1 MEIYVVQ
8 EGDTLYSIAQRFGV
22 SVARLAYDNQIRNNQ
37 LVVGQAILVLFP
49 EITHVI
55 REGDTLYRI
64 ANQYGITVKTLVRNN
79 SYLLNETFLIPGRE
93 VVISYRN
100 QEERNLNI
108 IGYAYSFIQR
118 DILFESCLYI
128 DELLPFS
135 YGFELDASLI
145 EMQDSFLLETASE
158 FQVKKRMVITPLDRN
173 ERFNN
178 QLVIQL
184 LGDVTFQET
193 LIENIITIMNQ
204 KGYEALDVDFEYI
217 PGTYRDAYVE
227 FLTRLRER
235 LLVFGY
241 PFSVAVPPKV
251 SADQRGLLYEG
262 IDYRGIGQVA
272 DTVFLMTYEWGY
284 KYGPPLAV
292 APISSVRRVL
302 DYAVSEIPASKIIM
316 GIPNYAYDWPLPFE
330 SGVTIADTIGN
341 VEAVELA
348 LQYGARIEYD
358 EKAQTP
364 FFYYQRDGVEH
375 VVWFEDVRSIQEKYN
390 LVQEYQFLGAG
401 YWNLMREFRSNWMYV
416 NQIIKSE

>member
-49 EITHVI
+49 EVTHVI
-55 REGDTLYRI
+55 REGETLYSI
-64 ANQYGITVKTLVRNN
+64 ANQYGITVKRLVRNN
-79 SYLLNETFLIPGRE
+79 SYLLNEAFLIPGRE

-100 QEERNLNI
+100 QEERNLNV

-158 FQVKKRMVITPLDRN
+158 FQIKKRMVITPLDRN

-227 FLTRLRER
+227 FLGRLRER
-235 LLVFGY
+235 LSVFSY
-241 PFSVAVPPKV
+241 PFSVAVPPKI

-262 IDYRGIGQVA
+262 IDYKGIGQVA

-348 LQYGARIEYD
+348 LRYGARIEYD
-358 EKAQTP
+358 EEAQTP

-390 LVQEYQFLGAG
+390 LIQEYQFLGAG

-416 NQIIKSE
+416 NQIIESE